1 MSLRDH
7 HERSGTALFR
17 WRSYPPLLLVLLVVA
32 VAFMPVQVH
41 LFGNRF
47 QESWEVICLLIG
59 VAGLAIRAWVIGHV
73 PQGTSGRNTN
83 SQIADV
89 LNTTGLYSL
98 VRHPLYVGNF
108 LMWLGP
114 ILVLRSPWAAL
125 VMLLAFWLYYERIMY
140 AEEEFL
146 RRTFGEAWTSWAAR
160 TPAVVPSFKHWTPD
174 LLPFS
179 LRNVLKR
186 EYSGVLA
193 VALGFAFADWV
204 DDYSTFQRLVP
215 DTLTLVVLGTGA
227 VAFVVLRTLKKRT
240 TLLEVTG
247 R

>member
-7 HERSGTALFR
+7 HERSGRALFR

-59 VAGLAIRAWVIGHV
+59 VAGLALRAWVIGHV

-146 RRTFGEAWTSWAAR
+146 RRTFGEAWTSWAGAR
-160 TPAVVPSFKHWTPD
+160 P
-174 LLPFS
+174 
-179 LRNVLKR
+179 R
-186 EYSGVLA
+186 
-193 VALGFAFADWV
+193 
-204 DDYSTFQRLVP
+204 
-215 DTLTLVVLGTGA
+215 
-227 VAFVVLRTLKKRT
+227 
-240 TLLEVTG
+240 
-247 R
+247 